1 MAKRTCSSAIVILP
15 TIGEG
20 PRTAFTVAKARE
32 QRHNLPCKRRSAK
45 DCQLKRS
52 SNASQ
57 AAIKA
62 RSASAPSSA
71 IDQIVQDPSC
81 SA

>member
-1 MAKRTCSSAIVILP
+1 MAKRTSSSAIVILP

-32 QRHNLPCKRRSAK
+32 QRQKRASKRRSAK
-45 DCQLKRS
+45 DCQLKRA

-57 AAIKA
+57 AAVKA
-62 RSASAPSSA
+62 RSANAPSSA